1 MFYENMSDDEIN
13 REVASYFYCPNW
25 LSRHAEQ
32 LGMVPD
38 YCNDPSDTWPII
50 VENEISIWAV
60 SETDYEIGMSYT
72 TGEWKAYCVK
82 SIDGESCVGDDG
94 FEASDQN
101 PLRAAMICFL
111 KMKDGN

>member
-1 MFYENMSDDEIN
+1 
-13 REVASYFYCPNW
+13 
-25 LSRHAEQ
+25 
-32 LGMVPD
+32 
-38 YCNDPSDTWPII
+38 
-50 VENEISIWAV
+50 
-60 SETDYEIGMSYT
+60 MSYT